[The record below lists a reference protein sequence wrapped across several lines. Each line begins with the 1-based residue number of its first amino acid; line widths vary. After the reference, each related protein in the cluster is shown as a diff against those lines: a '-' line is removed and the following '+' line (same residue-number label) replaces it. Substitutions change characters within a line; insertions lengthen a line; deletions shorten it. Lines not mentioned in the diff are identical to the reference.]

1 MESVPI
7 FPPPPAYS
15 ILFARNETEKT
26 SPEQDTAQLPLA
38 PPEPIQGQHVIFGE
52 LQEVCMT
59 VDDEGTEQSTSVDRD
74 NLEFR
79 S

>member
-15 ILFARNETEKT
+15 ILFARNESEEK
-26 SPEQDTAQLPLA
+26 SSEQEAAQLPLD

-52 LQEVCMT
+52 LQEV
-59 VDDEGTEQSTSVDRD
+59 
-74 NLEFR
+74 
-79 S
+79 